1 MILIELKST
10 TALAALERA
19 AAGLD
24 DMTPLMADL
33 GELLTRSTKQ
43 RFAEGVSPEGAKWAP
58 KSQTTLNR
66 YGARKS
72 NRVDIRPLFGP
83 SGALNSTIYPETSRD
98 EALIGSPMIYAAVH
112 QLGAARGAFGA
123 MKNGAPIPW
132 GNIPAR
138 PFLGLSAEDDVAVVE
153 TVQDYLTG
161 ALAPGRGPL
170 GA

>member
-19 AAGLD
+19 FAGLD
-24 DMTPLMADL
+24 DPLPLMQNL

-43 RFAEGVSPEGAKWAP
+43 RFAQGVSPEGVKWAP

-83 SGALNSTIYPETSRD
+83 SGDLNSKIYPEPSRN
-98 EALIGSPMIYAAVH
+98 EVLIGSPMIYAAVH
-112 QLGAARGAFGA
+112 QFGAAKGAFGA
-123 MKNGAPIPW
+123 TKHGAPIPW

-138 PFLGLSAEDDVAVVE
+138 PFLGLSAEDDVNVVE
-153 TVQDYLTG
+153 TVGDYLTG
-161 ALAPGRGPL
+161 LMAP
-170 GA
+170 